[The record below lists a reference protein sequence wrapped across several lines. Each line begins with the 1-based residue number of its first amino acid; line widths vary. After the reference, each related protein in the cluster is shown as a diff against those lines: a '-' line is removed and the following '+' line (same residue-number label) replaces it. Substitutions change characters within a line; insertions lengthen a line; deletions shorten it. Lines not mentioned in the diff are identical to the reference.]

1 MGPLESAANEPI
13 EMRPI
18 GIVRSGVTE
27 QRDTDW
33 GDVRSSI
40 EVSPEF
46 APGLRGLEEFSHA
59 VIATYLHQAAFDPAR
74 HLQRRPRGLA
84 HMPLAG
90 IFAQRAK
97 DRPNPLGI
105 TAVRILAVS
114 SSSLEVQGLDAI
126 DGTPVLDIKPYV
138 PDFDAWHDATVP
150 AWMSELM
157 QGYFG

>member
-1 MGPLESAANEPI
+1 MNERI

-18 GIVRSGVTE
+18 GVVRSSVTE

-33 GDVRSSI
+33 GGVRSSI
-40 EVSPEF
+40 ELIPEL
-46 APGLRGLEEFSHA
+46 AAGLRGLGEFSHA
-59 VIATYLHQAAFDPAR
+59 VIVTYLHQAAFDPVR

-105 TAVRILAVS
+105 AAVRIIAVGEG
-114 SSSLEVQGLDAI
+114 SLEVQGLDAI

-138 PDFDAWHDATVP
+138 PEFDTRHDAAVP
-150 AWMSELM
+150 SWMRELM
-157 QGYFG
+157 QGYFR